1 MTKAD
6 PVEQVA
12 DAIAREPVASR
23 DRGTLRH
30 RGG

>member
-6 PVEQVA
+6 LVEQVA

-23 DRGTLRH
+23 DLGTLRH